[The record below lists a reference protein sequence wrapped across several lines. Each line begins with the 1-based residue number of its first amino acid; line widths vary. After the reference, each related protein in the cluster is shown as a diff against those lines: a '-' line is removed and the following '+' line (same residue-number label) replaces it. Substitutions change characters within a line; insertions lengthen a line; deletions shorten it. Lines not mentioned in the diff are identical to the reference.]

1 MKSNAWKFLP
11 LLVFFVGTSALSQ
24 SITLISPNGLQ
35 RWEGGSRRMIFFSA
49 PGIADVRIEYSSNN
63 GGAWSDIVASTPAS
77 SGSYQWQ
84 LPTNLT
90 ELALVRISHVA
101 APSIADQSDRP
112 FSIVA
117 ARAGSE
123 SDFIFFSD
131 SPTPNFYDP
140 SWGFANAPSTVERV
154 GDNKFPVSTH
164 YSLVGNYSLRL
175 QWTSRAGGDWG
186 MAVAGIGWP
195 ARDTFRKDSLVFHVL
210 SPLFMFSNEMPLI
223 YLEDVNNR
231 KTGRLPLRNFVGAV
245 GQEVWRRV
253 AIPLQAFRDNAG
265 QADLSQIKTIFFG
278 QDGADETSHTWF
290 IDDIRMVGTRPFSDT
305 VKVIAVLGS
314 SSAAGVG
321 PSTVDSAWVWRYRRY
336 INTFDPHA
344 RVINFAVGGYTTYD
358 VMPTGYVPPAGR
370 PTPKVNNNIS
380 AALAYR
386 PNAIIVALTSND
398 AAYGYSVGETM
409 ANFDSVRHRSASAG
423 VPIWFTS
430 CAPRNISEPARL
442 AALIATKDSILRRYA
457 PRTIDVW
464 NGLAQAD
471 GWILPQYNSGDGI
484 HLNDAAHA
492 ILFQRV
498 VAARIWETITSVER
512 VWQVPEVFLLLQNF
526 PNPFN
531 PSTTISYSIP
541 VGTRHAVS
549 LLKVYDVLGRDV
561 ATLVDEVKPA
571 GTYTVN
577 FDASQ
582 LSSGVYYYKLTAGSF
597 TQTKKMILAR

>member
-1 MKSNAWKFLP
+1 
-11 LLVFFVGTSALSQ
+11 
-24 SITLISPNGLQ
+24 
-35 RWEGGSRRMIFFSA
+35 
-49 PGIADVRIEYSSNN
+49 
-63 GGAWSDIVASTPAS
+63 
-77 SGSYQWQ
+77 
-84 LPTNLT
+84 
-90 ELALVRISHVA
+90 
-101 APSIADQSDRP
+101 
-112 FSIVA
+112 
-117 ARAGSE
+117 
-123 SDFIFFSD
+123 
-131 SPTPNFYDP
+131 
-140 SWGFANAPSTVERV
+140 
-154 GDNKFPVSTH
+154 
-164 YSLVGNYSLRL
+164 
-175 QWTSRAGGDWG
+175 
-186 MAVAGIGWP
+186 
-195 ARDTFRKDSLVFHVL
+195 
-210 SPLFMFSNEMPLI
+210 
-223 YLEDVNNR
+223 
-231 KTGRLPLRNFVGAV
+231 
-245 GQEVWRRV
+245 
-253 AIPLQAFRDNAG
+253 
-265 QADLSQIKTIFFG
+265 
-278 QDGADETSHTWF
+278 
-290 IDDIRMVGTRPFSDT
+290 
-305 VKVIAVLGS
+305 
-314 SSAAGVG
+314 
-321 PSTVDSAWVWRYRRY
+321 VDSAWVWRYRRY

-464 NGLAQAD
+464 NGFAQAD